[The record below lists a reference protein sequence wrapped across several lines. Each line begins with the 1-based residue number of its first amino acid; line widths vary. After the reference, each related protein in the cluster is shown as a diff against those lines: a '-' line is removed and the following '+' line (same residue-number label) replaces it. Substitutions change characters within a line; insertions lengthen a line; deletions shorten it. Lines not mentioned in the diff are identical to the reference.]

1 MNSPP
6 LIRMRSIS
14 KRYGD
19 LWANSRISIEI
30 LKGEIH
36 AIAGE
41 NGAGKSTLL
50 KILFGLVQPDE
61 GSIYLNGEPVSFNH
75 PRDALR
81 AGIGMVQQ
89 QLLIFPQLTSLE
101 NIVAGAEPRKWGLI
115 KRKEMRQTIEE
126 LCRSFGFD
134 LPLDANAAEISFA
147 HRQQIELL
155 KALYRGAKILILDE
169 PTSLLAPPEVDRLL
183 KMLHILQAQ
192 GQTII
197 FISHRLQEIFSTA
210 DRITVLRG
218 GKLMGT
224 WNKEST
230 SIQQISSL
238 IVAGSELNHNE
249 NEPKKDHPVTAQILG
264 NQPPEAP
271 PVLTVDKVTLPSFGH
286 EPGIADFCLQVRAGE
301 IFGIAG
307 VVGNGQRALALTL
320 AGLQPNERGRIWLE
334 SQEITGLSVAKRI
347 QMGIRWLPENSV
359 EEGALAELSLWEN
372 MLLGFQRRPS
382 NQSAGWLHKTKIRQW
397 AKDRLDEQEVAYT
410 SISQPL
416 ASLSGG
422 NQQKVILKRT
432 LSGPLK
438 MVILEHPC
446 RGLDIM
452 ARQKVHRKIQS
463 LSGKGLTFLVFS
475 YDLEELLALSHR
487 IGVMYRGRMTGVSD
501 THKANREQ
509 LGKWMLGIAE

>member
-1 MNSPP
+1 ME
-6 LIRMRSIS
+6 SIS

-19 LWANSRISIEI
+19 LWANSRVSIEV
-30 LKGEIH
+30 LEGEIH
-36 AIAGE
+36 AIVGE
-41 NGAGKSTLL
+41 NGAGKSTLM

-61 GSIYLNGEPVSFNH
+61 GSIYLNGEPISFDH
-75 PRDALR
+75 PGDALR

-101 NIVAGAEPRKWGLI
+101 NIVAGAELRRWGLI
-115 KRKEMRQTIEE
+115 KKKEMRQTLEE

-134 LPLDANAAEISFA
+134 LPLDANAGEISFA

-183 KMLHILQAQ
+183 KMLRILQAQ
-192 GQTII
+192 GQTIV
-197 FISHRLQEIFSTA
+197 FISHRLQEIFSAA

-224 WNKEST
+224 WNKQET
-230 SIQQISSL
+230 SIEQISSL
-238 IVAGSELNHNE
+238 IVAGGKFARTE
-249 NEPKKDHPVTAQILG
+249 NSLGQDRPITAQILR
-264 NQPPEAP
+264 NRHLEPP
-271 PVLTVDKVTLPSFGH
+271 PVLTIDKVTMPSFGH
-286 EPGIADFCLQVRAGE
+286 EPGTTDFCLQIHAGE

-307 VVGNGQRALALTL
+307 VVGNGQRTLALSL
-320 AGLQPNERGRIWLE
+320 AGLQPVEKGRIWLE

-347 QMGIRWLPENSV
+347 QLGIRWLPENSV

-372 MLLGFQRRPS
+372 MLLGFQRRS
-382 NQSAGWLHKTKIRQW
+382 SSQSVGWLHKTRIKQW
-397 AKDRLDEQEVAYT
+397 AKDRLDEQKVAYA

-416 ASLSGG
+416 GSLSGG

-446 RGLDIM
+446 RGLDIK
-452 ARQKVHRKIQS
+452 ARQKVHRKIKS
-463 LSGKGLTFLVFS
+463 LSEKGLTFLVFS
-475 YDLEELLALSHR
+475 YDLEELLTLSHR

-501 THKANREQ
+501 THQANRDL